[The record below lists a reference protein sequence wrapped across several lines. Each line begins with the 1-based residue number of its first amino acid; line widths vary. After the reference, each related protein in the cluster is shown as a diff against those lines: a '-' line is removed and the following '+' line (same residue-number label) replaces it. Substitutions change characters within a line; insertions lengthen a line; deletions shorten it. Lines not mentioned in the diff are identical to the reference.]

1 MSMDISD
8 FYQTFFDEADELLA
22 DMEQHLLVLQPEAPD
37 AEQLN
42 AIFRA
47 AHSIKGGA
55 GTFGFSVLQETT
67 HLMENLL
74 DEARRGEMQLNTD
87 IINLFLETKDIMQ
100 EQLDAYKQSQEPDAA
115 SFDYI
120 CQALRQLALEAKG
133 ETPSAVTR
141 LSVVAKSEPQDEQSR
156 NQLPRRIILSRL
168 KAGEVDLLEEELGHL
183 TTLTDVVKGVD
194 SLSAILPGDIAE
206 DDITAVLCFV
216 IEADQITFETV
227 EVSPKISTPPVLKL
241 AAEQAPTGRV
251 EREKTTR
258 SSESTSIRVA
268 VEKVDQLINLVG
280 ELVITQSML
289 AQRSS
294 ELDPVNHG
302 DLITSMGQLQR
313 NARDLQ
319 ESVMSIRMM
328 PMEYVFSRY
337 PRLVRDLAGKLGKQV
352 ELTLVGSST
361 ELDKS
366 LIERIIDPLT
376 HLVRNSLDHGIEL
389 PEKRLAAGKN
399 SVGNLILSAEHQGGN
414 ICIEVTDDGA
424 GLNRER
430 ILAKAASQGLTVSE
444 NMSDDEVAM
453 LIFAPGFSTAEQVTD
468 VSGRGVG
475 MDVVKRNIQ
484 EMGGHVEIQSK
495 QGTGTTIRI
504 LLPLTLAILDGMSVR
519 VADEVFILP
528 LNAVMESLQ
537 PREAINFMVIT
548 KGAGRIA
555 EVGARFV
562 LDGMPGKQMAIDAD
576 LNAGLIGE
584 DEAKKRRS
592 EVTQEADFYGSMD
605 GASKFVRGDAIAGI
619 LIMVINVVGGLLVGV
634 LQHGMSMGHAAESY
648 TLLTIGDGLVAQ
660 IPALVISTA
669 AGVIV
674 TRVSTDQDV
683 GEQMV
688 NQLFSNPS
696 VMLLSAAV
704 LGLLGLVPGMPN
716 LVFLLFTAGLL
727 GLAWW
732 IRGREQKAPAEPKPV
747 KMAENNAV
755 VEATWNDVQLED
767 SLGMEVG
774 YRLSPMVDFQ
784 QDGELLGR
792 IRSIRKKFAQEM
804 GFLPPVVHIRDN
816 MDLQPARYRILMK
829 GVEIGSGDA
838 YPGRW
843 LAINPG
849 TAAGT
854 LPGEAT
860 VDPAFGLNAIWIESA
875 LKEQAQIQG
884 YTVVE
889 ASTVVATHLNH
900 LISQHAAELFGRQ
913 EAQQLLDRVAQEM
926 PKLTEDLVPGVV
938 TLTTL
943 HKVLQNL
950 LDEKV
955 PIRDMRTILE
965 TLAEHAPIQS
975 DPHELTAVVRVAL
988 GRAITQQWFPGKDEV
1003 HVIGLDTPLERLLL
1017 QALQGGGGLEPGLA
1031 DRLLAQTQEALSRQE
1046 MVGAPPVL
1054 LVNHALRPLLSR
1066 FLRRSLPQLVVLS
1079 NLELSD
1085 NRHIRM
1091 TATIGGK

>member
-8 FYQTFFDEADELLA
+8 FYQAFFDEADELLA

-133 ETPSAVTR
+133 EPPSAVTR

-156 NQLPRRIILSRL
+156 SQLPRRIILSRL

-183 TTLTDVVKGVD
+183 TTLTDVVKGAD

-537 PREAINFMVIT
+537 PREADLHPLAGGERVLEVRGEYLPIVELWKVFNVAGAKTEATQGIVVILQS
-548 KGAGRIA
+548 GGRRYA
-555 EVGARFV
+555 LLV
-562 LDGMPGKQMAIDAD
+562 DQ
-576 LNAGLIGE
+576 LIGQHQVVVKNLE
-584 DEAKKRRS
+584 SNYRK
-592 EVTQEADFYGSMD
+592 VP
-605 GASKFVRGDAIAGI
+605 GI
-619 LIMVINVVGGLLVGV
+619 
-634 LQHGMSMGHAAESY
+634 SAA
-648 TLLTIGDGLVAQ
+648 TILGDGSVAL
-660 IPALVISTA
+660 IVDVSALQAINREQRMANTA
-669 AGVIV
+669 A
-674 TRVSTDQDV
+674 
-683 GEQMV
+683 
-688 NQLFSNPS
+688 
-696 VMLLSAAV
+696 
-704 LGLLGLVPGMPN
+704 
-716 LVFLLFTAGLL
+716 
-727 GLAWW
+727 
-732 IRGREQKAPAEPKPV
+732 
-747 KMAENNAV
+747 
-755 VEATWNDVQLED
+755 
-767 SLGMEVG
+767 
-774 YRLSPMVDFQ
+774 
-784 QDGELLGR
+784 
-792 IRSIRKKFAQEM
+792 
-804 GFLPPVVHIRDN
+804 
-816 MDLQPARYRILMK
+816 
-829 GVEIGSGDA
+829 
-838 YPGRW
+838 
-843 LAINPG
+843 
-849 TAAGT
+849 
-854 LPGEAT
+854 
-860 VDPAFGLNAIWIESA
+860 
-875 LKEQAQIQG
+875 
-884 YTVVE
+884 
-889 ASTVVATHLNH
+889 
-900 LISQHAAELFGRQ
+900 
-913 EAQQLLDRVAQEM
+913 
-926 PKLTEDLVPGVV
+926 
-938 TLTTL
+938 
-943 HKVLQNL
+943 
-950 LDEKV
+950 
-955 PIRDMRTILE
+955 
-965 TLAEHAPIQS
+965 
-975 DPHELTAVVRVAL
+975 
-988 GRAITQQWFPGKDEV
+988 
-1003 HVIGLDTPLERLLL
+1003 
-1017 QALQGGGGLEPGLA
+1017 
-1031 DRLLAQTQEALSRQE
+1031 
-1046 MVGAPPVL
+1046 
-1054 LVNHALRPLLSR
+1054 
-1066 FLRRSLPQLVVLS
+1066 
-1079 NLELSD
+1079 
-1085 NRHIRM
+1085 
-1091 TATIGGK
+1091 

>member
-120 CQALRQLALEAKG
+120 CQALRQLALEAKD

-156 NQLPRRIILSRL
+156 SQSPRLIILSRL

-183 TTLTDVVKGVD
+183 TTLTDVVKGTD

-216 IEADQITFETV
+216 IEADQITFETI

-537 PREAINFMVIT
+537 PREADLHPLAGGERVLEVRGEYLPIVELWKVFNVAGAKTEATQGIVVILQS
-548 KGAGRIA
+548 GGRRYA
-555 EVGARFV
+555 LLV
-562 LDGMPGKQMAIDAD
+562 DQ
-576 LNAGLIGE
+576 LIGQHQVVVKNLE
-584 DEAKKRRS
+584 SNYRK
-592 EVTQEADFYGSMD
+592 VP
-605 GASKFVRGDAIAGI
+605 GI
-619 LIMVINVVGGLLVGV
+619 
-634 LQHGMSMGHAAESY
+634 SAA
-648 TLLTIGDGLVAQ
+648 TILGDGSVAL
-660 IPALVISTA
+660 IVDVSALQAINREQRMANTA
-669 AGVIV
+669 A
-674 TRVSTDQDV
+674 
-683 GEQMV
+683 
-688 NQLFSNPS
+688 
-696 VMLLSAAV
+696 
-704 LGLLGLVPGMPN
+704 
-716 LVFLLFTAGLL
+716 
-727 GLAWW
+727 
-732 IRGREQKAPAEPKPV
+732 
-747 KMAENNAV
+747 
-755 VEATWNDVQLED
+755 
-767 SLGMEVG
+767 
-774 YRLSPMVDFQ
+774 
-784 QDGELLGR
+784 
-792 IRSIRKKFAQEM
+792 
-804 GFLPPVVHIRDN
+804 
-816 MDLQPARYRILMK
+816 
-829 GVEIGSGDA
+829 
-838 YPGRW
+838 
-843 LAINPG
+843 
-849 TAAGT
+849 
-854 LPGEAT
+854 
-860 VDPAFGLNAIWIESA
+860 
-875 LKEQAQIQG
+875 
-884 YTVVE
+884 
-889 ASTVVATHLNH
+889 
-900 LISQHAAELFGRQ
+900 
-913 EAQQLLDRVAQEM
+913 
-926 PKLTEDLVPGVV
+926 
-938 TLTTL
+938 
-943 HKVLQNL
+943 
-950 LDEKV
+950 
-955 PIRDMRTILE
+955 
-965 TLAEHAPIQS
+965 
-975 DPHELTAVVRVAL
+975 
-988 GRAITQQWFPGKDEV
+988 
-1003 HVIGLDTPLERLLL
+1003 
-1017 QALQGGGGLEPGLA
+1017 
-1031 DRLLAQTQEALSRQE
+1031 
-1046 MVGAPPVL
+1046 
-1054 LVNHALRPLLSR
+1054 
-1066 FLRRSLPQLVVLS
+1066 
-1079 NLELSD
+1079 
-1085 NRHIRM
+1085 
-1091 TATIGGK
+1091 